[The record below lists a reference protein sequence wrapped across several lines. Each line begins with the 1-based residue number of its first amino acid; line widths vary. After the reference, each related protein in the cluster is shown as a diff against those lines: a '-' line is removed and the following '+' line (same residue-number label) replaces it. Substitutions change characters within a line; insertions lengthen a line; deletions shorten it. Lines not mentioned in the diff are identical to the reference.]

1 MQKYKGVSGA
11 LTTLAVTTLAGV
23 MLAGCAGDDDPDT
36 AAMTVELNNNMDRS
50 LGQVELIFHDRGGVE
65 IKASVENLAPGF
77 YGFHI
82 HEIGVCE
89 PESQAPDDPSETGDF
104 LSAGSHIQGEDNA
117 EHPEHAGDLPVL
129 LVNEDGSAEMS
140 VLTDR
145 LDESQLLDFDGAA
158 VMIHSAPDNF
168 ANVPERYLETGSD
181 PDDQTV
187 STGDA
192 GDRIGCGVIEGAVD

>member
-1 MQKYKGVSGA
+1 MQKYKGISRA

-23 MLAGCAGDDDPDT
+23 MLAGCSDDDPDT
-36 AAMTVELNNNMDRS
+36 ASKTVELNNNMDRS
-50 LGQVELIFHDRGGVE
+50 LGQVELTFHDRGGVE

-89 PESQAPDDPSETGDF
+89 PESQAADDSSETGDF
-104 LSAGSHIQGEDNA
+104 LSAGSHVQGEADA

-129 LVNEDGSAEMS
+129 LVNEDGSAEMT
-140 VLTDR
+140 VFTDR

-158 VMIHSAPDNF
+158 VMIHAEPDNY
-168 ANVPERYLETGSD
+168 ANIPERYRNNNSD
-181 PDDQTV
+181 PDDNTL

-192 GDRIGCGVIEGAVD
+192 GVRIGCGVIEGAVD